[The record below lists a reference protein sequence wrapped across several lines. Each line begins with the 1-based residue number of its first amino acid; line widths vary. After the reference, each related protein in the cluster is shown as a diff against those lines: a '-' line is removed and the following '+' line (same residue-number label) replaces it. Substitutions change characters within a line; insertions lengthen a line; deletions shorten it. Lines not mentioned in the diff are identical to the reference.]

1 MKRFTPLL
9 SLLLTVAVVLLIAG
23 AAAACP
29 MCKDSLATAKNDM
42 QSAGSAS
49 VGGGFNNS
57 IYTML
62 LGFFGAVGLVAF
74 NLVRGIRGK

>member
-1 MKRFTPLL
+1 MNRWKP
-9 SLLLTVAVVLLIAG
+9 LLTVFLVLLVIVLVTT
-23 AAAACP
+23 AATACP

-42 QSAGSAS
+42 QSTGGAS

-74 NLVRGIRGK
+74 NLVRAIKR